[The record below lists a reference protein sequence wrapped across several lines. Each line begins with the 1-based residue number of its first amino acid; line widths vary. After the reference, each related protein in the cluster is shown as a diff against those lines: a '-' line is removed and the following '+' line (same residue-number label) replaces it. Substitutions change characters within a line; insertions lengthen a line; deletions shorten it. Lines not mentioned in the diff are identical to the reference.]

1 MPLALLTPNGHSGIR
16 ILKLQSIKKQPSR
29 AAFLLAGHVA
39 QFWNTIE
46 PSLLRMY
53 EKLAELGFSNENGS
67 VTYIEVLPEEVRDVR
82 PL

>member
-1 MPLALLTPNGHSGIR
+1 M
-16 ILKLQSIKKQPSR
+16 
-29 AAFLLAGHVA
+29 AGHVA